1 MFIQDYVKIAAPLTK
16 MLKRNSFEWSK
27 AADEAFERLKL
38 AMTKAPILSLS
49 DFSKTFIVE
58 CDAYGIGV
66 GAVLLQDKPI
76 AFFSQAL

>member
-1 MFIQDYVKIAAPLTK
+1 
-16 MLKRNSFEWSK
+16 
-27 AADEAFERLKL
+27 
-38 AMTKAPILSLS
+38 MTKAPILSLS